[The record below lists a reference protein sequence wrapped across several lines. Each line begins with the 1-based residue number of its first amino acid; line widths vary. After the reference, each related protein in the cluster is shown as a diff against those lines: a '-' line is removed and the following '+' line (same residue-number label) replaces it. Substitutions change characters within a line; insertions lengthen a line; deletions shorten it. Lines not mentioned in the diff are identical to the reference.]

1 MKTDMTMKEIINR
14 ALRIIGENGLG
25 GVAVEATGITDA
37 VRRLELVADT
47 TPPHRLLD
55 EFRRQEL
62 VTVTAADHQVHFALT
77 VKGIHRLQKAQLE
90 ALAISTPERWDN
102 RWRMITYD
110 APASFRKQRYQLV
123 VELKRLGFFMIKES
137 TWVHPYPCYDV
148 LSELVRYCSMQ
159 RYVTIAEIVRFDPV
173 TAQKL
178 ARHYQNLPQ

>member
-1 MKTDMTMKEIINR
+1 MKQLLNR
-14 ALRIIGENGLG
+14 ALRIIGENGMS
-25 GVAVEATGITDA
+25 GVSVDAPNITDA
-37 VRRLELVADT
+37 VRRLDMVADD
-47 TPPHRLLD
+47 TPPHRILD
-55 EFRRQEL
+55 EFRRQDL
-62 VTVTAADHQVHFALT
+62 VTVTRLSGQVHFALT
-77 VKGIHRLQKAQLE
+77 VKGIHRLQKAQLDS
-90 ALAISTPERWDN
+90 LVITTPERWDN

-178 ARHYQNLPQ
+178 ARHYKDLPQ

>member
-1 MKTDMTMKEIINR
+1 MKDILNR
-14 ALRIIGENGLG
+14 ALRTIGEDGLSG
-25 GVAVEATGITDA
+25 ITVEASSITDA
-37 VRRLELVADT
+37 VRRLEMVADA

-62 VTVTAADHQVHFALT
+62 VTVTPLRGKIHFALT

-90 ALAISTPERWDN
+90 SLTIATPERWDN

-110 APASFRKQRYQLV
+110 APATFRKQRYQLV
-123 VELKRLGFFMIKES
+123 VELKRLGFYMIKES

-159 RYVTIAEIVRFDPV
+159 RYVTIAEITRFDPV
-173 TAQKL
+173 TAGKL
-178 ARHYQNLPQ
+178 ARHYTDLPQ

>member
-1 MKTDMTMKEIINR
+1 VVKEILNK
-14 ALRIIGENGLG
+14 ALRTIGENGLS
-25 GVAVEATGITDA
+25 GVSVKAGSIADA
-37 VRRLELVADT
+37 VRQLEMSTERTST
-47 TPPHRLLD
+47 TRLLD

-62 VTVTAADHQVHFALT
+62 VTVTRLNNQVHFALT
-77 VKGIHRLQKAQLE
+77 VKGIHRLQKAQLSSLTI
-90 ALAISTPERWDN
+90 ATPERWDN

-178 ARHYQNLPQ
+178 ARHYTDLPQ

>member
-1 MKTDMTMKEIINR
+1 MKEILNKT
-14 ALRIIGENGLG
+14 LKTIGENGLS
-25 GVAVEATGITDA
+25 GVSVKANSITEA
-37 VRRLELVADT
+37 VRKLGVSTDT
-47 TPPHRLLD
+47 FPPNRILD
-55 EFRRQEL
+55 EFRRQDL
-62 VTVTAADHQVHFALT
+62 VTVTKLNGQVHFSLT
-77 VKGIHRLQKAQLE
+77 VKGIHRLQKAQLSSLTI
-90 ALAISTPERWDN
+90 ATPERWDS

-123 VELKRLGFFMIKES
+123 VELRRLGFYMIKES

-178 ARHYQNLPQ
+178 ARHYQDLPR